1 MNKIL
6 CYEILDKES
15 RVLGYELPF
24 VSLKNYDCV
33 SMCVGRCICQSAQWR
48 PDNNFGALVLSSN
61 DHMSFVG

>member
-6 CYEILDKES
+6 CCEILDKES

-33 SMCVGRCICQSAQWR
+33 FLGVWVGAHAKVHSGGLTTTSERLFSPLMIT
-48 PDNNFGALVLSSN
+48 
-61 DHMSFVG
+61 